1 MNTRRLHLLAV
12 VLAVFG
18 IGLNTA
24 FGREPS
30 AIVEDIR
37 EAIPVMEEVTVNGSD
52 DAAAYRANKA
62 RFEAQMAAFAR
73 SVHARYRD
81 TVRNRLEHSVHGTAP
96 WRRPRAFAD
105 GAAVSPRRL

>member
-37 EAIPVMEEVTVNGSD
+37 ELTPVIEEVTVNGAD
-52 DAAAYRANKA
+52 EAAEYRANKA
-62 RFEAQMAAFAR
+62 RFEAEMAVFAR
-73 SVHARYRD
+73 TVHTRYRD
-81 TVRNRLEHSVHGTAP
+81 VVRNRLERSIH
-96 WRRPRAFAD
+96 
-105 GAAVSPRRL
+105 GAALNASGIRG